1 MVKVHGDA
9 SEPRLESS
17 VKVSTSELE
26 GEVAHI
32 LDQFL
37 VNVCLILSMPPA
49 LVLGCELNDENM
61 S

>member
-9 SEPRLESS
+9 SEPRLESI

-26 GEVAHI
+26 GEVVRM
-32 LDQFL
+32 LDQSL

-49 LVLGCELNDENM
+49 LVLGCELNDDV